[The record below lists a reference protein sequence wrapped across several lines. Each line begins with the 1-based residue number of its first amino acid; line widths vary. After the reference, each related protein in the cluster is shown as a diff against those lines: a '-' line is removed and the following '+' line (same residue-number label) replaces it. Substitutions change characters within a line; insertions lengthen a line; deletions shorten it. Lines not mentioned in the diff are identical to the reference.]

1 MLMRHLVLLLSVVG
15 LLMLSACGG
24 EKKKQ
29 AEADDAKLQKEMEA
43 MESIVDHIEK
53 LYETIAKHPERSL
66 KRFACHTWWD
76 AVEAVEERDAE
87 LEEIGFFNDDLW
99 TQMQDTSPD
108 EFEVRDVLFEE
119 LDVEEGTALVDFV
132 LWSPIQTVH
141 QKFRLCQEE
150 GDWRVHDIIRI
161 NEYDDGD
168 ERQIDMLEAMTHYL
182 AEPFE
187 EFEEDE
193 DDDEEEAPQDLD
205 GGFRVSYQGEKP
217 GISDFAGSYLT
228 DMIDSDDDC
237 MEGVMLYRDLH
248 QAMKRQ
254 AKGLPLADGE
264 TLTVDS
270 RNGYLIY
277 EKSEDGYLNRIEMCF
292 WNEADGKHKLFA
304 ENRWAFSS
312 GKPIIGQYDGLSFY
326 RYDNATKMM
335 APYYMRGLDVGSGT
349 RTYTLPRTGK
359 DIVATI
365 WNDNGTKS
373 QKTLRWDGQK
383 FD

>member
-1 MLMRHLVLLLSVVG
+1 MRHLVLLLSVVG

-29 AEADDAKLQKEMEA
+29 AEADDAMTQKETEA
-43 MESIVDHIEK
+43 MESIVDHIEE

-66 KRFACHTWWD
+66 KPFACHTWWD
-76 AVEAVEERDAE
+76 AVEAVEERDAQ

-99 TQMQDTSPD
+99 TQMQDNNPD
-108 EFEVRDVLFEE
+108 EFEVRDVQFEE

-150 GDWRVHDIIRI
+150 GEWRVHDIIRI

-168 ERQIDMLEAMTHYL
+168 ESHYDMLEAMTHYL

-187 EFEEDE
+187 EFEEE
-193 DDDEEEAPQDLD
+193 DDEEEAPQDLD
-205 GGFRVSYQGEKP
+205 GGFRVSCEGENP
-217 GISDFAGSYLT
+217 GISDFAGSYLAY
-228 DMIDSDDDC
+228 MIDTDDDC
-237 MEGVMLYRDLH
+237 MEGVILYRNLH

-254 AKGLPLADGE
+254 AKGLTLADGE
-264 TLTVDS
+264 TLTIDS
-270 RNGYLIY
+270 PNGYLIY
-277 EKSEDGYLNRIEMCF
+277 EKNEDGYLNRLEMCF
-292 WNEADGKHKLFA
+292 WNEADGKHKLFVF
-304 ENRWAFSS
+304 NHMLTLVD
-312 GKPIIGQYDGLSFY
+312 GKQFDGLSFY

-335 APYYMRGLDVGSGT
+335 APFYMRGLDVRSGT

-359 DIVATI
+359 DIVVTI
-365 WNDNGTKS
+365 WNDNGTTS
-373 QKTLRWDGQK
+373 QETLKWDGHG
-383 FD
+383 FSLR

>member
-1 MLMRHLVLLLSVVG
+1 
-15 LLMLSACGG
+15 MLSACGG

-29 AEADDAKLQKEMEA
+29 AEADDAMTQKETEA
-43 MESIVDHIEK
+43 MESIVDHIEE

-66 KRFACHTWWD
+66 KPFACHTWWD

-99 TQMQDTSPD
+99 TQMQDNNPD
-108 EFEVRDVLFEE
+108 EFEVRDVQFEE

-150 GDWRVHDIIRI
+150 GEWRVHDIIRI

-168 ERQIDMLEAMTHYL
+168 ESHYDMLEAMTHYL

-187 EFEEDE
+187 EFEGE
-193 DDDEEEAPQDLD
+193 DDDEEAPQDLD
-205 GGFRVSYQGEKP
+205 GGFRVNCQGENP
-217 GISDFAGSYLT
+217 GISDFAGSYLAY
-228 DMIDSDDDC
+228 MIDTDDDC
-237 MEGVMLYRDLH
+237 MEGVILYRNLH

-254 AKGLPLADGE
+254 AKGLTLADGE
-264 TLTVDS
+264 TLTIDS

-277 EKSEDGYLNRIEMCF
+277 EKNEDGYLNRLEMCF

-312 GKPIIGQYDGLSFY
+312 GKPIIGQFDGLSFY
-326 RYDNATKMM
+326 RYDNDTKMM
-335 APYYMRGLDVGSGT
+335 APFYMRGLDVRSGT

-359 DIVATI
+359 DIVVTI
-365 WNDNGTKS
+365 WNDNGTSS
-373 QKTLRWDGQK
+373 QETLKWDGHG
-383 FD
+383 FSLR

>member
-1 MLMRHLVLLLSVVG
+1 MRHLVLLLSVVG

-29 AEADDAKLQKEMEA
+29 AEADDAMTQKETEA
-43 MESIVDHIEK
+43 MESIVDQIEE

-66 KRFACHTWWD
+66 KPFACHTWWD

-99 TQMQDTSPD
+99 TQMQDTNPD

-161 NEYDDGD
+161 DEYDDGD
-168 ERQIDMLEAMTHYL
+168 ERQIDMLEEMTHYL

-187 EFEEDE
+187 EFEEEED

-335 APYYMRGLDVGSGT
+335 TPYYMSGLDVGTGT

-365 WNDNGTKS
+365 WNDNGTTS
-373 QKTLRWDGQK
+373 QTTLRWDGQK
-383 FD
+383 FY

>member
-1 MLMRHLVLLLSVVG
+1 MRHLVLLLSVVG

-29 AEADDAKLQKEMEA
+29 AEADDAMTQEETEA
-43 MESIVDHIEK
+43 MESIVDHIEE

-66 KRFACHTWWD
+66 KPFACHTWWD
-76 AVEAVEERDAE
+76 AVEAVEERDAQ
-87 LEEIGFFNDDLW
+87 LEEIGFFNEDLW
-99 TQMQDTSPD
+99 TQMQDSNPD
-108 EFEVRDVLFEE
+108 EFEVRDLQFEE

-150 GDWRVHDIIRI
+150 GEWRVHDIIRI

-168 ERQIDMLEAMTHYL
+168 ESHYDMLEEMTHYL

-187 EFEEDE
+187 DFEEE
-193 DDDEEEAPQDLD
+193 DDEEAPQDLD
-205 GGFRVSYQGEKP
+205 GGFRVSCEGETP
-217 GISDFAGSYLT
+217 GISDFAGSYLVY
-228 DMIDSDDDC
+228 MIDADDDC
-237 MEGVMLYRDLH
+237 MEGVILYRDLH

-254 AKGLPLADGE
+254 EKGLPLADGE
-264 TLTVDS
+264 TLTIDE

-277 EKSEDGYLNRIEMCF
+277 EKNEDGYLDRLEMCF

-304 ENRWAFSS
+304 ENRWVFRS

-335 APYYMRGLDVGSGT
+335 APYYMDGLDVGSGT

-359 DIVATI
+359 DIVVTM
-365 WNDNGTKS
+365 WNGNGTTS
-373 QKTLRWDGQK
+373 QKTLKWDGHG
-383 FD
+383 FSLR